1 VAAVA
6 AAAAARAAVD
16 DDSRVLIGSMLRAE
30 ALAKTYRTGAVNVEA
45 LAGVDAR
52 FPAGRLTAIVGPSGS
67 GKSTLLNLLAG
78 FDVPSSGAVY
88 LGDENLAELSER
100 QRCDLR
106 LHRFGFVFQSFNLI
120 SVLSAEQNVA
130 FSMALAGVAP
140 RQRLARA
147 RQLLARFG
155 LETRSEHLPH
165 RLSGGER
172 QRVALAR
179 ALANDPDVVF
189 ADEPTGNLDSRS
201 GAQVLAALA
210 EVAADGRTVVIVT
223 HDLEIASVADERV
236 ELKDGMVVAASPGA
250 TTVPARSLSDH
261 ADPVGA

>member
-1 VAAVA
+1 
-6 AAAAARAAVD
+6 
-16 DDSRVLIGSMLRAE
+16 MLRAE
-30 ALAKTYRTGAVNVEA
+30 ALAKTFRTGAVDVEA

-78 FDVPSSGAVY
+78 FDVPTSGAVF
-88 LGDENLAELSER
+88 LGSENLALLSEQ

-106 LHRFGFVFQSFNLI
+106 LHRFGFVFQSFNLVN
-120 SVLSAEQNVA
+120 VLTAEQNVA
-130 FSMALAGVAP
+130 FPMALAGVAP
-140 RQRLARA
+140 RDRVQRA

-155 LETRSEHLPH
+155 LSSRTDHLPH

-189 ADEPTGNLDSRS
+189 ADEPTGNLDSKS
-201 GAQVLAALA
+201 GAHVLEALA
-210 EVAADGRTVVIVT
+210 EVAAEGRTVIIVT
-223 HDLEIASVADERV
+223 HDLGIADRADERV
-236 ELKDGMVVAASPGA
+236 ELRDGVVVAAS
-250 TTVPARSLSDH
+250 RSALKEPLRTPPE
-261 ADPVGA
+261 AAPVGAKLTA

>member
-1 VAAVA
+1 
-6 AAAAARAAVD
+6 
-16 DDSRVLIGSMLRAE
+16 MLRAE
-30 ALAKTYRTGAVNVEA
+30 ALAKTYRTGAVDVVA

-52 FPAGRLTAIVGPSGS
+52 FHAGRVTAIVGPSGS

-78 FDVPSSGAVY
+78 FDVPTDGAVL
-88 LGDENLAELSER
+88 LGTENLALLSEQ

-106 LHRFGFVFQSFNLI
+106 LHRFGFVFQSFNLV
-120 SVLSAEQNVA
+120 SVLTAEQNVA
-130 FSMALAGVAP
+130 FPMALAGVAP
-140 RQRLARA
+140 RERLERA

-155 LETRSEHLPH
+155 LGPRSDHLPH

-201 GAQVLAALA
+201 GAHVLEALA
-210 EVAADGRTVVIVT
+210 EVARDGRTVVIVT
-223 HDLEIASVADERV
+223 HDLEIAAMADERV
-236 ELKDGMVVAASPGA
+236 ELRDGKVVSADARAHGEPLPSPAEPVAGAKAAS
-250 TTVPARSLSDH
+250 
-261 ADPVGA
+261 